1 MPIYWGPPTS
11 LGNFGELAKERL
23 EAATLIQKTQT
34 KPTQNFQ
41 KHHPQRYN
49 AWGRQVG
56 SWGSTGPSKE
66 RNFQARG
73 SRAGASSKKWLVT
86 TYTSHVNNFFNAQNV
101 TTCILVLTPQGPT
114 QCLQVLMGRLIQVS
128 HWESTVPPTEL
139 RVSDTGQLGPSNSS
153 GVLNRLY
160 SHPTSV
166 TPTSSNSS
174 VTGLTCSGDTNQEF
188 IIKQGVPILVA

>member
-1 MPIYWGPPTS
+1 M
-11 LGNFGELAKERL
+11 
-23 EAATLIQKTQT
+23 
-34 KPTQNFQ
+34 
-41 KHHPQRYN
+41 
-49 AWGRQVG
+49 
-56 SWGSTGPSKE
+56 
-66 RNFQARG
+66 
-73 SRAGASSKKWLVT
+73 T

-114 QCLQVLMGRLIQVS
+114 QHLQVLMGRLIQVS

-188 IIKQGVPILVA
+188 IIKQGVPILVAWPISGIPLHHEEFLCKLQSCSFDHGSPKPTAVTTHCFQKWASWCDQRNRDPTVVP